1 MVAGVYVCISCLI
14 IVWAW
19 TLLAYSVYIQLY
31 NDNCTV
37 SYDLRTYDHRALC
50 VFGSNKL
57 FCPVSHFANICH
69 KSVLLI
75 KEISV
80 LCYPS
85 LLEHREQHS
94 YARGIDPLETST
106 VEGAHEDMCI
116 LRASSTFWLRWFRSC
131 WFIMRAVN
139 DVNKCT
145 GRDAG
150 RANGLL

>member
-1 MVAGVYVCISCLI
+1 MCAFCAWSSSECELFLHTLYIYNYIMTTVRFHMICEHKI
-14 IVWAW
+14 IG
-19 TLLAYSVYIQLY
+19 
-31 NDNCTV
+31 
-37 SYDLRTYDHRALC
+37 HC

-85 LLEHREQHS
+85 LLEHPEQHS
-94 YARGIDPLETST
+94 YARGIDPHQTPT
-106 VEGAHEDMCI
+106 VVGVHEDICI
-116 LRASSTFWLRWFRSC
+116 LWTSSTFWLRWFRCC
-131 WFIMRAVN
+131 WFIDAGGE

-150 RANGLL
+150 RANRLL